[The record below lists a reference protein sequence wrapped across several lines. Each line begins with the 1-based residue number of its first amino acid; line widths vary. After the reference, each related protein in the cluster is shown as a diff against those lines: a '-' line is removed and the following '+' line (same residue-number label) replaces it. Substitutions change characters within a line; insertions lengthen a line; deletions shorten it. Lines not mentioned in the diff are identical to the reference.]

1 MDMNFDINDYL
12 KPGRGAAAAS
22 ANPNVGP
29 GRPSAEA
36 QAFRTSQSVPVSEN
50 PAPVATATNASKL
63 SFGQR
68 LLSVMRGGGR
78 ALGTAA
84 GAAAVGA
91 VGAGTIS
98 DAAGKT
104 TTDYEKQLG
113 GLGVEQGKRYGSNGV
128 QLARDLGVRGVGAMV
143 DLGRNAL
150 GLIPGLPSFGGGSAP
165 APTKATTESGDIF
178 PPGTQP
184 ATGARAAAAESFIG
198 GSPTELQ
205 PGTGLIRNSRGEVT
219 TLNTGAPAQSQGVVA
234 RRAAAPAATKAP
246 TLGTEGGIFDNL
258 VSFANDR
265 NQQMLDAAGSA
276 RDVNRAVKSATIQKV
291 GIEGENAV
299 SNRIRAHAA
308 LETALGA
315 GKKLGYDQAGNP
327 VIVNTK
333 TDRAIQPTIN
343 KPLTEA
349 DITATMKANKLTRPQ
364 VIERLR
370 KEGRLPEN
378 FE

>member
-36 QAFRTSQSVPVSEN
+36 QSFRASQSVPVSEN
-50 PAPVATATNASKL
+50 PAPVATATNSSKL

-68 LLSVMRGGGR
+68 LLSAMRGGGR
-78 ALGTAA
+78 VLGTAA
-84 GAAAVGA
+84 GAAAVGT

-104 TTDYEKQLG
+104 TSDYEKQLG
-113 GLGVEQGKRYGSNGV
+113 GLGIEQGKRYGSNGV
-128 QLARDLGVRGVGAMV
+128 QLARDIGVRGVGAMV

-150 GLIPGLPSFGGGSAP
+150 GMIPGLPSFGGSAP
-165 APTKATTESGDIF
+165 VSTKATTESGDIF

-184 ATGARAAAAESFIG
+184 ATGARAAAADSFID

-205 PGTGLIRNSRGEVT
+205 PGTGVIRNSRGEVT
-219 TLNTGAPAQSQGVVA
+219 TLNTGAPSAAQPVIA
-234 RRAAAPAATKAP
+234 RRAAAPTATKAP
-246 TLGTEGGIFDNL
+246 TLGTDGGIFDNL

-265 NQQMLDAAGSA
+265 SQQMLDAAGSA
-276 RDVNRAVKSATIQKV
+276 RDVNRAVKSASIQKV
-291 GIEGENAV
+291 GIEGENAI
-299 SNRIRAHAA
+299 SNRIKAHAA

-327 VIVNTK
+327 IIVNTK
-333 TDRAIQPTIN
+333 TDRALQPTIN